1 MDQQIFRKAAAEARR
16 RKLLA
21 KGGDRLAQI
30 TGQLPEAADE
40 EETPEVT
47 PPAQHAVVTPPAAPL
62 QPTAPLRPEI
72 TAPRLPASSA
82 IAAEL
87 GAAVRGKTT
96 LTGPPP
102 QFKGTATNSKWA
114 QYAAPGGGTRPRR
127 ALRRV
132 TAGETLTAAVQGTS
146 RLRLLLAALLA
157 LLLATRWDAVAVAKT
172 TATSSS
178 APSEAELFAAARA
191 AAASP
196 PSSPLEE
203 LGASWQGLVR
213 RVNAALSSLPWLPW
227 SKQAASKP
235 LTALPPPAKQPRL
248 VARLEAKLRRHAGAM
263 VVSPAGQLLLSK
275 LAAASRSPLGR
286 WAAAAVHALEAQAA
300 AAARSP
306 AGVKLAAAAQQAK
319 AALAAAAASPH
330 AQRVR
335 AALERLP
342 PLRFVPRLLQA
353 RLAAAAAQPVVQQAL
368 DAAERLP
375 PMASLALLSLS
386 LIGASAVALAAAP
399 TLVHST
405 LDLDLQTPSM
415 LARLAAALP
424 GLQRQLSLLT
434 AAQRLLGSLLDDA
447 AAFVVTLVAY
457 YQLPALLAG
466 A

>member
-1 MDQQIFRKAAAEARR
+1 M
-16 RKLLA
+16 
-21 KGGDRLAQI
+21 
-30 TGQLPEAADE
+30 
-40 EETPEVT
+40 
-47 PPAQHAVVTPPAAPL
+47 
-62 QPTAPLRPEI
+62 
-72 TAPRLPASSA
+72 
-82 IAAEL
+82 
-87 GAAVRGKTT
+87 
-96 LTGPPP
+96 
-102 QFKGTATNSKWA
+102 
-114 QYAAPGGGTRPRR
+114 
-127 ALRRV
+127 
-132 TAGETLTAAVQGTS
+132 LTAAVQGTS
-146 RLRLLLAALLA
+146 RLRLVLAALLA

-172 TATSSS
+172 TAASSS
-178 APSEAELFAAARA
+178 PPSEAELFAAARA

-375 PMASLALLSLS
+375 SMASLALLSLS
-386 LIGASAVALAAAP
+386 VIGASAVALAAAP

-405 LDLDLQTPSM
+405 VRLVL
-415 LARLAAALP
+415 LAASQAGCTMLCNN
-424 GLQRQLSLLT
+424 GAWARTSLQPAPLRIASS
-434 AAQRLLGSLLDDA
+434 AASPL
-447 AAFVVTLVAY
+447 
-457 YQLPALLAG
+457 LLAWSC
-466 A
+466 